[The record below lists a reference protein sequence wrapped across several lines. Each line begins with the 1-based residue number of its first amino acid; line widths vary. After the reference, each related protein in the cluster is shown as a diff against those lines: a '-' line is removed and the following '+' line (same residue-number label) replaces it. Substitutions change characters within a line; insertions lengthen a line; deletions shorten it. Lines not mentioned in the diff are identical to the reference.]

1 MTSPPTPQAHR
12 SPEPPLRLV
21 KGQRLSLNTGDA
33 GLTSI
38 MMGLGWDP
46 VRREGHFGDRA
57 PDIDLDASAVLFAD
71 GQIADIA
78 YYGQLISKD
87 GSVRHQGDNLTGAG
101 DGDDEVLIVE
111 LSRIPVHV
119 TTILFIVTSYQ
130 GQTFEQ
136 IDNTFCRLVDQSTGT
151 ELARYTLAG
160 GMPYTGVVMARVW
173 RDQTTPGASDWTL
186 EALGDGISARHP
198 GEAAPQLLRFL
209 P

>member
-12 SPEPPLRLV
+12 SSEPPLRLV
-21 KGQRLSLNTGDA
+21 KGQRLSLSDGDT
-33 GLTSI
+33 GLTSM

-46 VRREGHFGDRA
+46 ARREGHFGNRT

-71 GQIADIA
+71 HQIADIA

-87 GSVRHQGDNLTGAG
+87 GSVRHQGDNLTGEG
-101 DGDDEVLIVE
+101 EGDDEVLIVD

-119 TTILFIVTSYQ
+119 TTILFLVTSYQ
-130 GQTFEQ
+130 GQTFEE

-173 RDQTTPGASDWTL
+173 RDDTTPGSPRWTL

-198 GEAAPQLLRFL
+198 GEAAPQLQRFL